1 MVKPKF
7 CLSQENLNLQI
18 AEKETALLRTMS
30 ISKGIRHAIKNMY
43 LRGLTFYHHSAII
56 EKKKLRKHSIKPTV
70 NAYVVRY

>member
-30 ISKGIRHAIKNMY
+30 ISNGIRHAIKNMY
-43 LRGLTFYHHSAII
+43 PRNPTFYHHSAII
-56 EKKKLRKHSIKPTV
+56 EKNVTKAFIKPTV